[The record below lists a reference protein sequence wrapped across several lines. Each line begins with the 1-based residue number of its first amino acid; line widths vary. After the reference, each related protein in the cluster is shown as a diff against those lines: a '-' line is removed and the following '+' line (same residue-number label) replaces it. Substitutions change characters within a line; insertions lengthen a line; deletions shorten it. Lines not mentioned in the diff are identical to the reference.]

1 MHGIGIM
8 RLLMRCVVL
17 SSAIWTSGC
26 ATIKIEGSATSD
38 EICRQ
43 LGAGLPTRSVDDT
56 PQTIDEITK
65 LYALYSIVCPDWE
78 HLIP

>member
-1 MHGIGIM
+1 M
-8 RLLMRCVVL
+8 RMLTLCVAM
-17 SSAIWTSGC
+17 SSVISTSGC

-43 LGAGLPTRSVDDT
+43 LGAGLPTRSAEDT
-56 PQTIDEITK
+56 AQTIDEITK
-65 LYALYSIVCPDWE
+65 LYALYSIVCPEWE